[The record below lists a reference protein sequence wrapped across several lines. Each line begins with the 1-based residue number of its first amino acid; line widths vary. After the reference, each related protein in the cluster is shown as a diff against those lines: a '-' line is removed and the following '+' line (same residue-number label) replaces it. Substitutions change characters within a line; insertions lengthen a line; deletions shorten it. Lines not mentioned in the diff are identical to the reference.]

1 MREDRARRLAA
12 ARLYAITPS
21 AEPAAV
27 ETLVGAWLRGGV
39 DLIQLRH
46 KQLGRFQ
53 LLELAR
59 SLAVRCGEAEVLFM
73 VNDQVD
79 IALLSGADGVH
90 VGEGDLSLS
99 ATRRLVG
106 PELVVGATA
115 GAPAAVRV
123 AEAEGADYI
132 GCGPAFPTAEKP
144 QKPVLGPATIA
155 RISSETQL
163 PVFAIGGITLD
174 RLGELT
180 ARGLKR
186 VSVIGGLSQRAGP
199 EQVARAFKEALA
211 DG

>member
-1 MREDRARRLAA
+1 MREDRARKLAA

-21 AEPAAV
+21 VEPAAV
-27 ETLVGAWLRGGV
+27 QALVGAWLRGGV

-46 KQLGRFQ
+46 KRLRRDI

-59 SLAVRCGEAEVLFM
+59 SLASRCAEAQVLFL

-79 IALLSGADGVH
+79 IALLCGADGVH
-90 VGEGDLSLS
+90 VGEEDLSLP

-106 PELVVGATA
+106 SELVVGASA
-115 GAPAAVRV
+115 GASRTVAA
-123 AEAEGADYI
+123 AEAEGADYV

-144 QKPVLGPATIA
+144 LKPVLGPAAIA

-163 PVFAIGGITLD
+163 PVFAVGGITLD
-174 RLGELT
+174 RLGELK
-180 ARGLKR
+180 ALGLRR
-186 VSVIGGLSQRAGP
+186 VSVIAGLSQAAES
-199 EQVARAFKEALA
+199 EQAARAFREALA

>member
-1 MREDRARRLAA
+1 MREDRARKLAA

-27 ETLVGAWLRGGV
+27 EALVIAWLRGGV

-46 KQLGRFQ
+46 KGLGRDT

-59 SLAVRCGEAEVLFM
+59 SLASRCAEAQVLFL

-79 IALLSGADGVH
+79 IALLCGADGVH
-90 VGEGDLSLS
+90 VGEEDLSLP
-99 ATRRLVG
+99 ATRRVVG
-106 PELVVGATA
+106 SEFVVGASA
-115 GAPAAVRV
+115 GASRTARA

-132 GCGPAFPTAEKP
+132 GCGPAFPTAEKLL
-144 QKPVLGPATIA
+144 KPVLGPAAIA

-180 ARGLKR
+180 RRGLRR
-186 VSVIGGLSQRAGP
+186 VSVIGGLTQTAEP
-199 EQVARAFKEALA
+199 EQAARAFREALA